1 MRILL
6 MKFHWFLLASAF
18 PISVMAQDSLPQY
31 HPLQRGNAWI
41 YHEISGDNSFYVKA
55 EVAGDSVIAGE
66 DFQILR
72 QTNSRDSSVRLTVA
86 RFDTST
92 SCYYLGG
99 PGDDQLEDSTI
110 TCTPGATF
118 GRKPGMTTFYP
129 NRAFEWMDTGT
140 VLQMNTTTR
149 YIGETAGVQEQ
160 VREWAY
166 ARGLGLVFEME
177 TTIPD
182 AMIQYSLTIVY
193 AKIDG
198 KEYGSIPLLVRDHD
212 IDVPGTFHLSQNY
225 PNPFNP
231 TTIITYQLPMGSHV
245 KLELYNLL
253 GSRVRT
259 LVNEYQTGGTRS
271 VTLRADNLS
280 SGVYFYRLSAGG
292 FIATKSLVL
301 IK

>member
-1 MRILL
+1 
-6 MKFHWFLLASAF
+6 MKLHWFLLASAI
-18 PISVMAQDSLPQY
+18 PISALAQDSLAQY
-31 HPLQRGNAWI
+31 HPLQRGNTWI
-41 YHEISGDNSFYVKA
+41 YHEISGDNSFYVKD

-66 DFQILR
+66 DFKILR
-72 QTNSRDSSVRLTVA
+72 QTNSRDSSVWLTVA

-92 SCYYLGG
+92 SCYYFGG

-149 YIGETAGVQEQ
+149 YIGETAYIQEQ

-166 ARGLGLVFEME
+166 AHGFGLVFEME

-198 KEYGSIPLLVRDHD
+198 KEYGSIPLLVRDHH

-231 TTIITYQLPMGSHV
+231 TTIITYQVPTGDPV
-245 KLELYNLL
+245 KLELYDLL
-253 GSRVRT
+253 GRRVRT
-259 LVNEYQTGGTRS
+259 LVSEYQTAGTHS
-271 VTLRADNLS
+271 ATLRADNLS
-280 SGVYFYRLSAGG
+280 SGVYVYRLSAGG